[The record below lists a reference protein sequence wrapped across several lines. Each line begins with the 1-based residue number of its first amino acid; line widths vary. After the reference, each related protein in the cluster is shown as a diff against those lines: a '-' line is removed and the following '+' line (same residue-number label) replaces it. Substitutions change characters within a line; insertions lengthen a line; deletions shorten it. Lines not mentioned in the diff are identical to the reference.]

1 MLEMTEEVCPMEDAL
16 LALLDNLVGPVLPAR
31 FITDNPPLS
40 HQQVVA
46 KQVHAVVLLYNY
58 YHRKKCPKLDFLG
71 FESFCKL
78 AVVLKPALLVH
89 FKLTQMKNYMKLDD
103 LENHLSPTEKSIMQA
118 CDISTALD
126 ASRKDPIVEGWPI
139 TKVAVFLIDLKKENC
154 LLLDSVTQGVYS
166 VIEKDV
172 EASNQSLRSTMGKSQ
187 TCKRNKVIQKIPKV
201 EPGTNSTDFQQL
213 AYLAVLEATGVNQ
226 TDLTILE
233 DHVVYSDSKEKAA
246 VQFYIMQ
253 AKSVTENII
262 QFPIKDVID
271 SLQGPLVR
279 KISGNWTVTPV
290 VEYFHLLPYGGI
302 LLNWMKSLHDSRQGK
317 SPERTTIPR
326 TLAENKI
333 QVNFHAGGIR
343 EVNSHKT
350 TATDLKSPKD
360 EDAIGFSNASNEPG
374 IKEENVRKYIELLR
388 IKVKFEMDLT
398 TKSNSSDCA
407 IEKASFGNRI
417 SDISSGQNGFGC
429 RAMVAYHSNGISD
442 KGGNCY
448 HTLATYQSSSQH
460 LEKIQSVMASKHN
473 LMTETALKLL
483 RSRRN
488 KLSLKLRDIEDEIA
502 EYDRKMET
510 IINGGEDDLQLVL
523 ESLIE
528 GGNEES
534 QRSAADHV
542 RTNQRVEDT
551 LDNKRKR
558 LSEAIL
564 STRNA
569 RQELDDICDA
579 NNWILPI
586 YHINPAQGGYI
597 ANVSIQGAGFECSS
611 EGEVHSSRGE
621 ARESAAALILVKLR
635 MIATRSLDN

>member
-46 KQVHAVVLLYNY
+46 KQ
-58 YHRKKCPKLDFLG
+58 
-71 FESFCKL
+71 
-78 AVVLKPALLVH
+78 
-89 FKLTQMKNYMKLDD
+89 LDD

>member
-46 KQVHAVVLLYNY
+46 KQ
-58 YHRKKCPKLDFLG
+58 
-71 FESFCKL
+71 
-78 AVVLKPALLVH
+78 
-89 FKLTQMKNYMKLDD
+89 LDD

-374 IKEENVRKYIELLR
+374 IK
-388 IKVKFEMDLT
+388 FEMDLT